1 MYDSIIMSDFIII
14 IIEQHI
20 AKGSGLL
27 ALLLALAKLSKK
39 MI

>member
-27 ALLLALAKLSKK
+27 ALLLCFSKIK
-39 MI
+39 